1 MSKCINSV
9 KNTAVPK
16 RKLRDNVYMET
27 SAGQVI
33 RAFKAP
39 AQPNTV
45 LQQASRANFAHAMDY
60 ARQLVTV
67 ARTLRLKKKGANNYM
82 APIVRALYDGGTIN
96 SSTGVLTFDRCAIGG
111 GGISCNAD
119 VYSNIT
125 VEYSDSG
132 DANVLSLSGTI
143 DTTLEGNKGLVGC
156 VPVLVAVSKTY
167 ATGAAAAP
175 VAIVGTTSLTSGGSV
190 APALPANDQPDGF
203 DSSNMAYTLFFLN
216 KTTGKSTKGFT
227 VAETGA

>member
-9 KNTAVPK
+9 KSTAVPK

-39 AQPNTV
+39 AQPNTT
-45 LQQASRANFAHAMDY
+45 LQQAARANFAHAMDY

-96 SSTGVLTFDRCAIGG
+96 SSTGVLTFNRCAIGG

-119 VYSNIT
+119 VYSNIN
-125 VEYSDSG
+125 VEYTEGDDSG
-132 DANVLSLSGTI
+132 TLSLSGTI
-143 DTTLEGNKGLVGC
+143 DTTLEGNKGLVDC
-156 VPVLVAVSKTY
+156 VPVLVGISKTY
-167 ATGAAAAP
+167 DPSVAAAP
-175 VAIVGTTSLTSGGSV
+175 TVVVGTTPLTSGAAV
-190 APALPANDQPDGF
+190 TPALPANSQATGF
-203 DSSNMAYTLFFLN
+203 DSSVMAYTLFFLN
-216 KTTGKSTKGFT
+216 KTTGKCTKGFT
-227 VAETGA
+227 VLEVGA

>member
-39 AQPNTV
+39 TQPNTA
-45 LQQASRANFAHAMDY
+45 LQQAARANFAHAMDY
-60 ARQLVTV
+60 ARQLVTA

-96 SSTGVLTFDRCAIGG
+96 PSTGVLTFNRCAIGG

-119 VYSNIT
+119 VYSNIL
-125 VEYSDSG
+125 VEYTEVDDSG
-132 DANVLSLSGTI
+132 TLSLSGTI

-156 VPVLVAVSKTY
+156 VPVLVGISKTY
-167 ATGAAAAP
+167 DPSVAAAP
-175 VAIVGTTSLTSGGSV
+175 TVVMGTTALTSGASV
-190 APALPANDQPDGF
+190 TPALPANSQATGF
-203 DSSNMAYTLFFLN
+203 DSSDMAFTLFFLN
-216 KTTGKSTKGFT
+216 KTTGKCTKGFT
-227 VAETGA
+227 VLEVGA